1 MSIWGKLVGAAAG
14 MAIGGPIGALVGG
27 IAGHV
32 TFDRNRNAAEKKES
46 AGEPE
51 EDVAFTIGVIALGA
65 KMAKADGVVT
75 KDEIDAF
82 KQVFVIAPEDLS
94 SVSKVFNLAKRDV
107 AGYDAYARQLKSLFK
122 DKPEALEDVMDGLFH
137 IAKADNVIADTEMEY
152 LMSVAE
158 IFGFNEDDF
167 ARIKARHMEPEKT
180 DPYVVLGLERE
191 ATNDEVRRAYRRLV
205 RDNHPDKLIARGV
218 PEEAIEIANHKVA
231 AINAAYDQIEKERG
245 L

>member
-14 MAIGGPIGALVGG
+14 MAIGGPIGALIGG
-27 IAGHV
+27 FAGHL
-32 TFDRNRNAAEKKES
+32 TFDRNRARGKSETA
-46 AGEPE
+46 EPE

-82 KQVFVIAPEDLS
+82 KDVFVIAPEDMS

-107 AGYDAYARQLKSLFK
+107 AGYDAYARQLASLFK

-137 IAKADNVIADTEMEY
+137 IAKADSVVEDTELEY
-152 LMSVAE
+152 LRSVAD
-158 IFGFNEDDF
+158 IFGFSEDDF
-167 ARIKARHMEPEKT
+167 ARIQARHMAPEKS
-180 DPYVVLGLERE
+180 DPYVVLGLERT
-191 ATNDEVRRAYRRLV
+191 ASDEEIKRSYRRLV

-218 PEEAIEIANHKVA
+218 PAEAVEIANRKVA

>member
-14 MAIGGPIGALVGG
+14 LAIGGPIGALVGG

-32 TFDRNRNAAEKKES
+32 TFDRSRSREKPE

-82 KQVFVIAPEDLS
+82 RQVFIISPEDMS

-107 AGYDAYARQLKSLFK
+107 AGYDAYARQLASLFK

-137 IAKADNVIADTEMEY
+137 IAKADSVIHDSEMEY

-158 IFGFNEDDF
+158 IFGFDEGDF
-167 ARIKARHMEPEKT
+167 ARIRARHMEPEKT

-191 ATNDEVRRAYRRLV
+191 STNDEIKRAYRRLV

-218 PEEAIEIANHKVA
+218 PAEAVEIANRKVA
-231 AINAAYDQIEKERG
+231 SINAAYDQIVKERG

>member
-14 MAIGGPIGALVGG
+14 MAIGGPIGALVGAF
-27 IAGHV
+27 AGHL
-32 TFDRNRNAAEKKES
+32 TFDRNRSQNKSDAA
-46 AGEPE
+46 AEPE

-75 KDEIDAF
+75 KDEIEAF
-82 KQVFVIAPEDLS
+82 KDVFIIAPEDMS
-94 SVSKVFNLAKRDV
+94 SVSKVFNLAKQDV
-107 AGYDAYARQLKSLFK
+107 RGYDAYARQLANLFK

-137 IAKADNVIADTEMEY
+137 IAKADDVVADSELEY
-152 LMSVAE
+152 LRSVAG
-158 IFGFNEDDF
+158 IFGFSDDDF
-167 ARIKARHMEPEKT
+167 ARIRARHMEPEKT
-180 DPYVVLGLERE
+180 DPYVVLGLERS
-191 ATNDEVRRAYRRLV
+191 ATDDDVKRAYRRLV

-218 PEEAIEIANHKVA
+218 PAEAVEIANRKVA

>member
-27 IAGHV
+27 FAGHL
-32 TFDRNRNAAEKKES
+32 TFDRNRGSDTTEV
-46 AGEPE
+46 GEPE
-51 EDVAFTIGVIALGA
+51 EDVAFTIGIIALGA

-75 KDEIDAF
+75 KDEIEAF
-82 KQVFVIAPEDLS
+82 KEVFIISAEDMS

-107 AGYDAYARQLKSLFK
+107 AGYDAYARQLASLFK
-122 DKPEALEDVMDGLFH
+122 EKPEALEDVMDGLFH
-137 IAKADNVIADTEMEY
+137 IAKADNVIHEAEMEF
-152 LMSVAE
+152 LLSVAE
-158 IFGFNEDDF
+158 IFGFSEDDF
-167 ARIKARHMEPEKT
+167 ARIQARHMEPEKS
-180 DPYVVLGLERE
+180 DPYIVLGLERT
-191 ATNDEVRRAYRRLV
+191 ATNDEIKRGYRRLV

-218 PEEAIEIANHKVA
+218 PAEAVEIANRKVA

>member
-14 MAIGGPIGALVGG
+14 MAIGGPIGALVGAL
-27 IAGHV
+27 AGHL
-32 TFDRNRNAAEKKES
+32 TFDRSRGQDKSEPI
-46 AGEPE
+46 EPE

-82 KQVFVIAPEDLS
+82 KDVFVIAPEDMS

-107 AGYDAYARQLKSLFK
+107 AGYDAYARQLASLFK
-122 DKPEALEDVMDGLFH
+122 DKPEALEDVLDGLFH
-137 IAKADNVIADTEMEY
+137 IAKADNFVEDTELEY
-152 LMSVAE
+152 LRSVAD
-158 IFGFNEDDF
+158 IFGFSDDDF
-167 ARIKARHMEPEKT
+167 ARIQARHMTPEKT
-180 DPYVVLGLERE
+180 DPYVVLGMERT
-191 ATNDEVRRAYRRLV
+191 ATNDEIKRGYRRLV

-218 PEEAIEIANHKVA
+218 PAEAVEIANRKVA

>member
-14 MAIGGPIGALVGG
+14 MAIGGPIGALVGAF
-27 IAGHV
+27 AGHL
-32 TFDRNRNAAEKKES
+32 TFDRSRGQGKSEAA
-46 AGEPE
+46 EPE

-82 KQVFVIAPEDLS
+82 KDVFIIAPEDMS

-107 AGYDAYARQLKSLFK
+107 AGYDAYARQLASLFK

-137 IAKADNVIADTEMEY
+137 IAKADNVVADSELEY
-152 LMSVAE
+152 LRSVAD
-158 IFGFNEDDF
+158 IFGFSADDF
-167 ARIKARHMEPEKT
+167 GRIQARHMEPEKT
-180 DPYVVLGLERE
+180 DPYVVLGLERS
-191 ATNDEVRRAYRRLV
+191 ATDDEIKRSYRRLV

-218 PEEAIEIANHKVA
+218 PAEAVEIANRKVA